1 MSPSESAWAAMSFFV
16 GWGLRRWCDVIAL
29 LATSVLAV
37 EYRSGV
43 LQLPIIVFFAAI
55 EKEFLIPSKN
65 KYRSQFLATDILLRK
80 EGDSNPRYSNPVR
93 QFSKL
98 VV

>member
-1 MSPSESAWAAMSFFV
+1 MFYASCSFSHKAKNNKALQVLFA
-16 GWGLRRWCDVIAL
+16 GLCFYVNDIWRR
-29 LATSVLAV
+29 
-37 EYRSGV
+37 
-43 LQLPIIVFFAAI
+43 
-55 EKEFLIPSKN
+55 
-65 KYRSQFLATDILLRK
+65 

>member
-1 MSPSESAWAAMSFFV
+1 MNTRRRPRVLGRRCFFY
-16 GWGLRRWCDVIAL
+16 GWGLRRTSDVIAL
-29 LATSVLAV
+29 LATGVLAV
-37 EYRSGV
+37 EYRSV
-43 LQLPIIVFFAAI
+43 AQQLPIFVFGGYWV
-55 EKEFLIPSKN
+55 LPIPSKN

>member
-1 MSPSESAWAAMSFFV
+1 M
-16 GWGLRRWCDVIAL
+16 LRPC
-29 LATSVLAV
+29 
-37 EYRSGV
+37 
-43 LQLPIIVFFAAI
+43 
-55 EKEFLIPSKN
+55 SK
-65 KYRSQFLATDILLRK
+65 LILLRK